1 MLTIFLVS
9 TAIYIAISTVFAA
22 ALGRFLGRNERRAVR
37 ALSEAGKP
45 RAPQRR
51 RAA

>member
-37 ALSEAGKP
+37 ALTDADHPS
-45 RAPQRR
+45 APQHR

>member
-22 ALGRFLGRNERRAVR
+22 ALGRFLGRNEHRAEQ